1 MGSEERGDP
10 TDRLVLDRLQV
21 ISGSKRMAPSGAVRF
36 FAISTRCLLGSDD
49 ISIP

>member
-10 TDRLVLDRLQV
+10 TDRPVLERLQV
-21 ISGSKRMAPSGAVRF
+21 ISGSKRMPPSAAVRF
-36 FAISTRCLLGSDD
+36 FALSTRCLLGLDD